1 MIALVRCDDRLI
13 HGQCMTVIVK
23 EYDIKEIIVVDNFTA
38 TNMVLKTVF
47 RSAVPSNMKADVF
60 TVTDS
65 VPKIKEAMG
74 NDVRTMV
81 LMKSPIVYVELLKAV
96 DGLPKELNVG
106 PMTNRK
112 GSVTVD
118 GKGAINLMPDE
129 AAAVKE
135 AVGMGAHVFFRQVP
149 EQPIVEWDQVKDKF

>member
-1 MIALVRCDDRLI
+1 MIVLVRCDDRLI

-38 TNMVLKTVF
+38 TNAVLKTVF
-47 RSAVPSNMKADVF
+47 RSAVPSTMKADVF

-65 VPKIKEAMG
+65 IPKIKEALT

-81 LMKSPIVYVELLKAV
+81 LMKSPLVYVELLKAM
-96 DGLPKELNVG
+96 DDLPKELNVG

-112 GSVTVD
+112 GSTSITP
-118 GKGAINLMPDE
+118 AINLMPDE
-129 AAAVKE
+129 AEAVKE
-135 AVGMGAHVFFRQVP
+135 AVGMGAHVYFRQVP
-149 EQPIVEWDQVKDKF
+149 EQPLVEWEQVKDKF

>member
-38 TNMVLKTVF
+38 TNAVLKTVF

-65 VPKIKEAMG
+65 IPKIKEALG

-81 LMKSPIVYVELLKAV
+81 LMKSPIVYLELLKAM
-96 DGLPKELNVG
+96 DDLPKELNVG

-112 GSVTVD
+112 GSTSITP
-118 GKGAINLMPDE
+118 AINLMPDE
-129 AAAVKE
+129 AEAVKE
-135 AVGMGAHVFFRQVP
+135 AVGMGAHIYFRQVP
-149 EQPIVEWDQVKDKF
+149 EQPLVEWEQVKDKF